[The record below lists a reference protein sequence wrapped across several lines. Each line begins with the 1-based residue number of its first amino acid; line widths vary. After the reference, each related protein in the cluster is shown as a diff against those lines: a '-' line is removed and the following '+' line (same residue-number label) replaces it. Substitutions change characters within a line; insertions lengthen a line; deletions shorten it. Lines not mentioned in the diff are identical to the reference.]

1 MKEMTL
7 LSFGIRIWLSAYFQ
21 KLVMLRL
28 LAFFCIV
35 MITPTI
41 SNKVYIQIQE
51 PDIKPLRIDK
61 EINDVRSSIE
71 CVTICLISENCVGGR
86 QIIEMNLCQI
96 TIETSGIMP
105 YFSNKTATEKDT
117 VFGLLCK
124 STGYVTTVQ
133 RYISGHNDRIINRIT
148 NIASCRAECSKY
160 VWCLSADVNRA
171 GCYLAGVE
179 RSHVSLSS
187 LSQNDHISSSKICAV

>member
-1 MKEMTL
+1 
-7 LSFGIRIWLSAYFQ
+7 
-21 KLVMLRL
+21 MLRL

-35 MITPTI
+35 MITPVF

-51 PDIKPLRIDK
+51 PDIKPLRADN
-61 EINDVRSSIE
+61 EIEDVRSSIE
-71 CVTICLISENCVGGR
+71 CVTICLLTENCVGGR
-86 QIIEMNLCQI
+86 QIIEKNLCQI

-105 YFSNKTATEKDT
+105 YFSDVAATEKDT

-133 RYISGHNDRIINRIT
+133 RFISGHNDRIIKRMT

-160 VWCLSADVNRA
+160 VWCLSADVNSV

-179 RSHVSLSS
+179 RSHVALSKM
-187 LSQNDHISSSKICAV
+187 SQNDHISASKICAV